1 MKFLLLYEILYVLL
15 IIVICLRIVW
25 DTRSVSKA
33 LAYLL
38 LVIFVPILGA
48 IFYFSF
54 GINYRKHKIY
64 HKKLTI
70 DQSFRQRLEHI
81 YPQIRAHLNSLDTA
95 IIAPYEKSL
104 RFLSNIEER
113 LSIIPN
119 A

>member
-15 IIVICLRIVW
+15 IIAICLRIVW

-54 GINYRKHKIY
+54 GINYNYQDRK
-64 HKKLTI
+64 
-70 DQSFRQRLEHI
+70 SVV
-81 YPQIRAHLNSLDTA
+81 
-95 IIAPYEKSL
+95 
-104 RFLSNIEER
+104 
-113 LSIIPN
+113 
-119 A
+119 